1 MSAVDDDPILGR
13 FADPL
18 AAWLNRS
25 ADQIRQDGLTD
36 DDFDEGLEITF
47 ADGSH
52 AQFNGAFLVT
62 STDGQS
68 VAVFTQA
75 CGYFEFTAA
84 QIDFASASRP
94 VFGPTAD

>member
-18 AAWLNRS
+18 AAYLSRT
-25 ADQIRQDGLTD
+25 ADQIRQDGLID
-36 DDFDEGLEITF
+36 DDFDEGLEISF

-52 AQFNGAFLVT
+52 ALFNAAFLVAGE
-62 STDGQS
+62 DGQS

-75 CGYFEFTAA
+75 CGYFEFTAE
-84 QIDFASASRP
+84 QIAFASASRA
-94 VFGPTAD
+94 VFGNSGG

>member
-18 AAWLNRS
+18 AAYLHRT
-25 ADQIRQDGLTD
+25 ADQIRQAGLTD
-36 DDFDEGLEITF
+36 DDFSEGLEISF

-52 AQFNGAFLVT
+52 AQFNAAFLVV
-62 STDGQS
+62 SADGAG

-75 CGYFEFTAA
+75 CGYFEFDAS
-84 QIDFASASRP
+84 QIEFASASRA
-94 VFGPTAD
+94 VFGHDQE

>member
-18 AAWLNRS
+18 AALLNRT
-25 ADQIRQDGLTD
+25 ADAIRQDGLRD
-36 DDFDEGLEITF
+36 EDFEDGLEISF

-52 AQFNGAFLVT
+52 ALFNSAFLVT
-62 STDGQS
+62 SPDGRS

-75 CGYFEFTAA
+75 CGYFEFDAA
-84 QIDFASASRP
+84 QLDFATASRP
-94 VFGPTAD
+94 VFGSAAD

>member
-18 AAWLNRS
+18 AAHLNRT
-25 ADQIRQDGLTD
+25 ADAIRQDGLKD
-36 DDFDEGLEITF
+36 EDFDEGLEITF

-52 AQFNGAFLVT
+52 ALFNGAFLVAAA
-62 STDGQS
+62 DGAS

-75 CGYFEFTAA
+75 CGYFEFDAA
-84 QIDFASASRP
+84 QIDFASASRA
-94 VFGPTAD
+94 VFGHDGG

>member
-1 MSAVDDDPILGR
+1 MAAVDDDPILGR

-18 AAWLNRS
+18 AAYVKRT
-25 ADQIRQDGLTD
+25 ADQIRQDGLSD
-36 DDFDEGLEITF
+36 DDFEEGLEISF

-52 AQFNGAFLVT
+52 ALFNSAFLVA

-68 VAVFTQA
+68 IGVFTQA
-75 CGYFEFTAA
+75 CGYFQFDAS

-94 VFGPTAD
+94 VFGTSGG